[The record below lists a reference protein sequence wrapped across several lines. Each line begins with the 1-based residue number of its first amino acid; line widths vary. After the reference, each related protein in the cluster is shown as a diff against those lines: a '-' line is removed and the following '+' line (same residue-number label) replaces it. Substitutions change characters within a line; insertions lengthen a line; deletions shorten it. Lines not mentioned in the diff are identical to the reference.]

1 MPPSAPVKRQGLR
14 ELQLYLK
21 DTGRYFGLVDGQ
33 FGPKTKNAIL
43 TAMEDGPDTNLSEL
57 NYRDSAARLG
67 IRPAYILAFADV
79 EANGAGFERGVP
91 KILFEPH
98 RFSKLTKHAFDKSN
112 PTVSYP
118 VWGQRPYPKRL
129 DDRYTQLLEAVKLDA
144 WAGFQACSYGK
155 FQILGENYALCGFD
169 TPWSFAFAQAYD
181 EITQLKS
188 FENFLRKSGILQPL
202 KFGLWES
209 VAAQY
214 NGTAYRAN
222 RYDEKLQKAAEK
234 WERKLAA

>member
-14 ELQLYLK
+14 ELQGYLK
-21 DTGRYFGLVDGQ
+21 DTGRYTGLIDGAY
-33 FGPKTKNAIL
+33 GGLTKQAIL
-43 TAMEDGPDTNLSEL
+43 KAMEDGPDTSLSEL
-57 NYRDSAARLG
+57 NYRDAAARLG
-67 IRPAYILAFADV
+67 IRTAYILAFAEV

-98 RFSKLTKHAFDKSN
+98 RFSKLTQHRFDATN

-118 VWGQRPYPKRL
+118 LWGGRPYPKRI
-129 DDRYTQLLEAVKLDA
+129 DDRYTQLLEAAGLDC
-144 WAGFQACSYGK
+144 WAGFSAASYGK

-181 EITQLKS
+181 ETTQLRS
-188 FENFLRKSGILQPL
+188 FEFFIRNSKILPAL
-202 KFGLWES
+202 KLGLWET
-209 VAAQY
+209 VAAEY
-214 NGTAYRAN
+214 NGPAYRSQ
-222 RYDEKLQKAAEK
+222 RYDEKLQKAAAK